1 MCPAESGCN
10 IRDEVDYGIL
20 VYFQRSGTVISPKEV
35 GFMVFNTFIKCQI
48 CGFITR
54 VRLQVG

>member
-1 MCPAESGCN
+1 MKFIMEYLS
-10 IRDEVDYGIL
+10 ISKDLEL
-20 VYFQRSGTVISPKEV
+20 VISPKEV
-35 GFMVFNTFIKCQI
+35 GFMFFNTFIKCQI